1 MFAHLLGVTP
11 KPLPRPGFLRAILL
25 TLKLKQKAVISCGP
39 PCGSFVFLNSPT
51 SGRRKDRPL
60 GYASQRAYVRL
71 ANVNLDENMVLLSC
85 TAVGNIIDDNLY
97 PPSVSWLRIT
107 TRMVLL
113 WFIATV
119 RWVFVVG
126 EQPGSSVMPYFPYLV
141 YFEKI
146 VSKFFQWWLVKLP
159 GAHP

>member
-1 MFAHLLGVTP
+1 
-11 KPLPRPGFLRAILL
+11 
-25 TLKLKQKAVISCGP
+25 
-39 PCGSFVFLNSPT
+39 VFLNSPT